1 MADKGLQFR
10 INEQIN
16 VREVMLVTDDGNNL
30 GVVSIDKAL
39 NVAEEKGLD
48 LVELSPN
55 ASPPVCKIID
65 YGKYKYQAQKKAHE
79 AKKKQKTIDVKEIK
93 LRPNIG
99 EHDLNIKVKK
109 ITEFLKDGKKV
120 KVSVRFRGREIHYK
134 EYARNLLMG
143 ISEHV
148 EAISKI
154 EFEPKVEGR
163 LMLMIL
169 APL

>member
-1 MADKGLQFR
+1 MADKGLKFR
-10 INEQIN
+10 INQQID
-16 VREVMLVTDDGNNL
+16 VREVMLVTDQGENL
-30 GVVSIDKAL
+30 GVVPIDKAL
-39 NVAEEKGLD
+39 NIAAEKGLD

-55 ASPPVCKIID
+55 AKPPVCKVID

-99 EHDLNIKVKK
+99 ENDLNIKVKK
-109 ITEFLKDGKKV
+109 ITKFLKDGNRV

-134 EYARNLLMG
+134 EYARNLLIG
-143 ISEHV
+143 ISDHV

-154 EFEPKVEGR
+154 EFAPKVEGR